1 MRFFFRKNLM
11 TKTSLLTRLRRVFLL
26 LRWLLSL
33 SARFCYLDKVSLSD
47 REAVMRHAAL
57 DALAILNVCFDAQRL
72 PENLN
77 EKGRL
82 VVANHVS
89 WLDVLVISAILP
101 SGFIAMKEILSWPVI
116 GKMVKNA
123 GTVFIDRSN
132 RKEVDLINEAIVAQ
146 LNTGANVCF
155 FPEARTTLGNNIL
168 PLKAAL
174 FQAAINAQAAIQ
186 PFALRYYHD
195 EQRTEKVSFHQVNL
209 LRSLWHILSLPEI
222 QVKVEVFSPFLPSS
236 NDRFVIKD
244 EVEVLLREVVLRD
257 SPNPNRVVLSE

>member
-1 MRFFFRKNLM
+1 M

-57 DALAILNVCFDAQRL
+57 DALAILNVRFDAQRL

-132 RKEVDLINEAIVAQ
+132 RKEVDPINEAIVAQ